1 MLATALV
8 TRGTGKVVATTS
20 RTFIDPDLVQQ
31 YRDQWTDAATAQGR
45 GAVSFEVHDLDVKTT
60 FTEGATAMDKQW
72 AHGLVTTCT
81 AGKSTHSSAAGM
93 CGVHR

>member
-8 TRGTGKVVATTS
+8 TRGTGKVVATKS
-20 RTFIDPDLVQQ
+20 RTFIDPDLAQQ

-45 GAVSFEVHDLDVKTT
+45 AVSFEVDDLDVKTT
-60 FTEGATAMDKQW
+60 FNEGATAMDKQW

-81 AGKSTHSSAAGM
+81 AAKSTHSSAAGM